1 MDAAWLPVTL
11 YLQTDVLTGV
21 IRQSHEERLLDLL
34 NSVFVKRPESRG
46 RFLSLR
52 NVTIEHTG
60 GKEERLP
67 TAYVNKTTIQLA
79 AITDGD
85 LARGAGARADPKPY
99 PFKRKSPLP
108 VVVRTPNYE
117 LAGDIHLFGGQAV
130 WRLFEEKLMF
140 LPLTNVK
147 ISALGNGL
155 RWAVGFAAV
164 NREQV
169 LLLQQEELGGR

>member
-34 NSVFVKRPESRG
+34 NSVFVRRPESRG
-46 RFLSLR
+46 KFLSLR
-52 NVTIEHTG
+52 DVTIEHTG
-60 GKEERLP
+60 GKEEKLP
-67 TAYVNKTTIQLA
+67 TAYVNKTAIQLA

-85 LARGAGARADPKPY
+85 LARGIGARAGPKPY
-99 PFKRKSPLP
+99 PFMRKSPLP
-108 VVVRTPNYE
+108 VVVRTPSYV
-117 LAGDIHLFGGQAV
+117 LVGDMHRLGGQTV
-130 WRLFEEKLMF
+130 WHLFEEKLVF

-147 ISALGNGL
+147 ISAPGNGI

-164 NREQV
+164 NREQI
-169 LLLQQEELGGR
+169 LLLQQEELGAR